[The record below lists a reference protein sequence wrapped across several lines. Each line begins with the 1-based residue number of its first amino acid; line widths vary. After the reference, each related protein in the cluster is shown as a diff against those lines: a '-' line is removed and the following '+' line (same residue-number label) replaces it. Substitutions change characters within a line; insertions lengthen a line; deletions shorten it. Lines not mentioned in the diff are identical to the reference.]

1 MVLHLWRLLPNHFSV
16 WLRQLLYIKWYNIV
30 VADFPGMMQDIQN
43 LTLDCFFFYQSPKIY
58 EQWNKPFS
66 KTLRKKKIKGYSQIR
81 IVKWQIFYWIVRL
94 LDTLVYHEL
103 MTAAG

>member
-43 LTLDCFFFYQSPKIY
+43 LTLDCFFFINLPKY
-58 EQWNKPFS
+58 MNSETSHFQKLWE
-66 KTLRKKKIKGYSQIR
+66 KKKSKDIHK
-81 IVKWQIFYWIVRL
+81 FAL
-94 LDTLVYHEL
+94 LNDKSSTGL
-103 MTAAG
+103 